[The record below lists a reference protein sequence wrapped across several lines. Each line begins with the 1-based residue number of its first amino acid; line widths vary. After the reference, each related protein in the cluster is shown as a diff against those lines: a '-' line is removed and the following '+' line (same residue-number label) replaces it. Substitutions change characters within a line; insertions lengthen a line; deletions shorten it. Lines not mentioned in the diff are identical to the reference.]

1 MLLESI
7 AGTKRRVRI
16 ESRHKSTRYS
26 IDPGSEIS
34 QCQGCFFFFFSLER
48 ENSQQNAGFVLRQAE

>member
-1 MLLESI
+1 MERVVGRRKEGRKEGGRSMLLEST

-34 QCQGCFFFFFSLER
+34 QCQGCFFFFF
-48 ENSQQNAGFVLRQAE
+48 F